1 MKKTITY
8 LFFLLPFLTFAQGPW
23 EFSTDADAQGW
34 TAWQGATTAP
44 AVNPQTSRP
53 VTVAAGNL
61 SFTTINAGGSAANRN
76 PTLKNSAV
84 NMDGVAYNAIE
95 IKVKNGTLAA
105 WLRINADGTTLGIP
119 ITASDVDYKTY
130 QFVLNKAATI
140 ASITFEF
147 KANNS
152 TPGGGNYS
160 PAADLKIEV
169 DYIKPVVY
177 TAPIR
182 NVFNFDTAADVEGF
196 TALTRATAVQATESA
211 KGTLQVKATTANNLD
226 AKVALNSAT
235 FKVDGATN
243 KYAHITLKNTSTN
256 NRFSLAAGG
265 ITYLPYQAYTTGD
278 TSYKTYDFDLSTVT
292 GNIQPDL
299 GFGIQTTW
307 SAAATYAINDQV
319 VSSNSTYKNLTGIN
333 TANAPRADIAA
344 NAAEVPPLPQ
354 NWELV
359 GTEGALLDITNSIYI
374 DAIVFD
380 TNRGEIPELGVSK
393 FTDANNKISL
403 YPNPARN
410 VLNVKSSNKISKI
423 DVYDMQGK
431 KVASKNN
438 TSDINVSSLT
448 NGIYIVSVVQDNG
461 SVASKQFVKE

>member
-23 EFSTDADAQGW
+23 EFNTDADAQGW

-53 VTVAAGNL
+53 VTIAAGNL
-61 SFTTINAGGSAANRN
+61 SFTTINVGGSAANRN
-76 PTLKNSAV
+76 PTLKNTAA

-119 ITASDVDYKTY
+119 ITSSDADYKTY

-177 TAPIR
+177 VAPVR
-182 NVFNFDTAADVEGF
+182 NEFNFDTAADVEGF

-211 KGTLQVKATTANNLD
+211 KGTLQMKATVASNLD
-226 AKVALNSAT
+226 SKVSLNSVT
-235 FKVDGATN
+235 YSVDGTAN
-243 KYAHITLKNTSTN
+243 KYAHITVKNTSTN
-256 NRFSLAAGG
+256 TRFALSDGVAN
-265 ITYLPYQAYTTGD
+265 TLPYQAYTSGD
-278 TSYKTYDFDLSTVT
+278 ADYKTYDFDLTTWTDGSK
-292 GNIQPDL
+292 QPQL
-299 GFGIQTTW
+299 VFAVQSTW
-307 SAAATYAINDQV
+307 SALATYAINDQV
-319 VSSNSTYKNLTGIN
+319 ISSNSTYKNLTGIN
-333 TANAPRADIAA
+333 TANSPKADIAA
-344 NAAEVPPLPQ
+344 NILTSTPQ

-359 GTEGALLDITNSIYI
+359 GTEGALLDLTNSIYI
-374 DAIVFD
+374 DSIVFD
-380 TNRGEIPELGVSK
+380 ANRGAIPELGVTKFIDSK
-393 FTDANNKISL
+393 NKISL
-403 YPNPARN
+403 YPNPAKN
-410 VLNVKSSNKISKI
+410 VLNVKSDNTISKI

-431 KVASKNN
+431 KVASRNN
-438 TSDINVSSLT
+438 TSDINVSSLGK
-448 NGIYIVSVVQDNG
+448 GIYIISVVHDNG
-461 SVASKQFVKE
+461 SVASKQFAKE